1 MFSHFITYGRISEE
15 IREDLEGAFVSNIF
29 STGKDELVVETRSK
43 KGYFQLILQWMEQE
57 MFIRYNLPYRKFG
70 RKCLPWFKESENL
83 QIESVVQIPYERI
96 IHIKLQ
102 NQTSV
107 LLKGFGRYSNVL
119 FYEKDICTQVFR
131 QNLTSDLG
139 ESIKNYVG
147 NNLRECEIDNENQ
160 FKESYPQLF
169 GPWKTPIPDDFY
181 SIQNSKIPK
190 IKAIF
195 NQLSSK
201 YLNLDG
207 GKLTFD
213 DKKTNTQQVIAE
225 YLKTTRQAKQ
235 LAQQKNGIKQKKKR
249 FEAYLKKSKTE
260 LEKLSKAKGY
270 KELGDLIL
278 SNIHLIKPGD
288 KSIRVWDYYDN
299 LELEIKLNPLLNGQ
313 KNAQRLYRKGKNQ
326 HLQVEE
332 IERKIETAEKGI
344 IDCEQKLSDLEAG
357 KTIKI
362 EKVLVKKEQSSSP
375 YRLIA
380 L

>member
-169 GPWKTPIPDDFY
+169 GPYPQTW
-181 SIQNSKIPK
+181 
-190 IKAIF
+190 
-195 NQLSSK
+195 
-201 YLNLDG
+201 
-207 GKLTFD
+207 
-213 DKKTNTQQVIAE
+213 
-225 YLKTTRQAKQ
+225 
-235 LAQQKNGIKQKKKR
+235 
-249 FEAYLKKSKTE
+249 
-260 LEKLSKAKGY
+260 Y
-270 KELGDLIL
+270 KE
-278 SNIHLIKPGD
+278 
-288 KSIRVWDYYDN
+288 Y
-299 LELEIKLNPLLNGQ
+299 
-313 KNAQRLYRKGKNQ
+313 
-326 HLQVEE
+326 
-332 IERKIETAEKGI
+332 
-344 IDCEQKLSDLEAG
+344 
-357 KTIKI
+357 
-362 EKVLVKKEQSSSP
+362 
-375 YRLIA
+375 
-380 L
+380 